1 MNESQMGKVI
11 PFPPV
16 SKKDAMRIASTLL
29 AEKVRH
35 LPLTCRSTRPE
46 NFSPFLARV
55 PTEPCWY
62 VYAPWNDEEEVFTL
76 RSSRLILVGKLTG
89 TVYHDGSA
97 GDEG

>member
-1 MNESQMGKVI
+1 MKESQMDKVV

-16 SKKDAMRIASTLL
+16 SKDDAMQIASTKL

-35 LPLTCRSTRPE
+35 LPMTCHSAQPE
-46 NFSPFLARV
+46 NCTPFMACV

-62 VYAPWNDEEEVFTL
+62 VYAPWDDEEEVFAL

-89 TVYHDGSA
+89 TIYHDGSA
-97 GDEG
+97 GNEG